1 MAMSVVSQTVFDRVV
16 GIGGLFA
23 PDPANGEW
31 DVDQAEHLA
40 AFIMAVNDINDKT
53 DGIFDDLLP
62 TTKLVYMIQDPTGA
76 LGTAAAM
83 TNWGKGFNESG
94 IFGFVSAQPS
104 EETVIADMIE
114 VESKIIQVDSVA
126 QDARLSQFAYYPY
139 KLLTVPVSSYDG
151 LVMQSLL
158 CSFFNARR
166 IVVVADSGY
175 QSRATVNEL
184 LDESFCVFEV
194 LDNIE
199 LRTADDFSWSLE
211 DAKASGGRYFALIL
225 QEPAMAAGF
234 LEYAQL
240 TGAFNENTVI
250 ITTEE
255 VSTNVFQ
262 HLSPN
267 ADVSE
272 TMRGLFGVKMWPDFG
287 LKYTSAGS
295 SFVERFA
302 AQKSRT
308 GSIVNGKRV
317 CDGSMDDNQGFHL
330 YRAQN
335 NASFCT
341 GLDFGSFAG
350 SSTSLNPS
358 TPLTY
363 DAVLLLASVL
373 HIAIENEIDLADADA
388 VLNLAISNISFEGV
402 SGPIEIDDGEGDFQT
417 FGRGTREVGVY
428 YYITNFNAEEY
439 AAGNVP
445 MVPIGNWSYD
455 GRYSTCSPALPNCFD
470 PVFRSGLAEVVP
482 DMPSPILRYM
492 SIGTQSAVILIG
504 ALNFLTL
511 LLLTFVTLK
520 YHKAKQIKASQPVM
534 LYTILVGG
542 AFALARGLLGIV
554 PVTDAVCGARVFVGH
569 LTFAVLFG
577 SLFVK
582 VWRVHVLV
590 NSKTLRRIK
599 FSATQAFLMLL
610 QIVCVTVVFLLIL
623 QFVAVP
629 ELSYASAVSSNQEY
643 QTPRCVFHYNEFE
656 TVLMIMEALFMLYG
670 FRLCWNIRNVP
681 VGFNE
686 SMSISQGENCIPM
699 VDSNGS

>member
-1 MAMSVVSQTVFDRVV
+1 MKTSAATQAVDRVI

-23 PDPANGEW
+23 PNPTEGEW
-31 DVDQAEHLA
+31 DVGQAEHLA
-40 AFIMAVNDINDKT
+40 AFVMAINEINDKN

-62 TTKLVYMIQDPTGA
+62 TTKLVYTIQGPTGA
-76 LGTAAAM
+76 LETAAAM
-83 TNWGKGFNESG
+83 ISWGKAFNESG

-104 EETVIADMIE
+104 QETVIADMIE
-114 VESKIIQVDSVA
+114 VESKIIQIDSVA

-139 KLLTVPVSSYDG
+139 KLMTVPLSSYDG

-158 CSFFNARR
+158 CSYFNAKRL
-166 IVVVADSGY
+166 VVIADSGY

-184 LDESFCVFEV
+184 LDEVFCVFDV
-194 LDNIE
+194 LANIE
-199 LRTADDFSWSLE
+199 IRTADDFSWSLE

-240 TGAFNENTVI
+240 TGAFDENSVI
-250 ITTEE
+250 MTTEA

-262 HLSPN
+262 YLSPET
-267 ADVSE
+267 DVSE

-287 LKYTSAGS
+287 LQYTSAGS
-295 SFVERFA
+295 KFVERFA
-302 AQKSRT
+302 AQKSRS
-308 GSIVNGKRV
+308 GSIINGKRV
-317 CDGSMDDNQGFHL
+317 CDGSMDDNHGFHL

-341 GLDFGSFAG
+341 GLDFGSFTG

-428 YYITNFNAEEY
+428 YHITNFNAEEY

-445 MVPIGNWSYD
+445 MVSVGNWSYD
-455 GRYSTCSPALPNCFD
+455 GRYSTCSPALSNCFD

-482 DMPSPILRYM
+482 DMPSPILRTM
-492 SIGTQSAVILIG
+492 SIGTASAVILIG

-520 YHKAKQIKASQPVM
+520 YRKAKQIKASQPVM

-599 FSATQAFLMLL
+599 FSATQAFLMLV
-610 QIVCVTVVFLLIL
+610 QIVCATVVFLLIL
-623 QFVAVP
+623 QFVAAP

-643 QTPRCVFHYNEFE
+643 LTPRCVFRYNEFE

-686 SMSISQGENCIPM
+686 SMSISQGENCFPM